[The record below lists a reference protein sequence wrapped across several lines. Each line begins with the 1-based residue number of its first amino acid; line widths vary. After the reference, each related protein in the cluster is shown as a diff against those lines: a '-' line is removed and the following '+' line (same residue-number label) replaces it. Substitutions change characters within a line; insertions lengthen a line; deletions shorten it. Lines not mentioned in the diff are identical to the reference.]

1 MKFLPTC
8 ILVLNCLQLA
18 RLEVF
23 LNAQCVKVNPD
34 SPQKQVRFLTLSGQ
48 LPVVATTSYGCLN
61 MLAPIQ
67 AFHTICNFFEL
78 MQKKIIRRVTLLP
91 GRLGM
96 CQRTVS
102 LPFSLFMLFLLQM
115 VLIVSSR

>member
-78 MQKKIIRRVTLLP
+78 MQKKIY
-91 GRLGM
+91 
-96 CQRTVS
+96 
-102 LPFSLFMLFLLQM
+102 
-115 VLIVSSR
+115 